1 MRVHETRSNMNIYFD
16 ESGNTG
22 VNLSDPAQ
30 PAFALASVALE
41 SDVARSLAEPLLRPG
56 QHEVKYTSLSASTA
70 GQRALLEFFKSSHL
84 SPATAKVAVTDKRY
98 YLISHLVDKLI
109 EPVFHG
115 KGIDLYAGGRHVG
128 YSNVLYQAGR
138 ILFPEG
144 GWQNILDCFL
154 EALRDDRDLVLQNL
168 EAAAVAAAQKAPAG
182 YDDFIVPLILG
193 TRNASTLLEG
203 LAGLGTF
210 DPAIDAF
217 NAIVQAWMSE
227 TSEPL
232 CVVHDTSKPMK
243 KAESFLRQLMST
255 NAGSRMIGYGNRTAV
270 LPIRVSTLN
279 FADSREHP
287 QLQIADIL
295 AGAARDCVTAK
306 LNPKKWTSF
315 HETVLPLIDRI
326 VVNRMLP
333 DPTVIGVAERQ
344 PAPGSVSLV
353 DGSVDF
359 LIETGYSF

>member
-1 MRVHETRSNMNIYFD
+1 MNIYFD

-30 PAFALASVALE
+30 PVFALASVSLE
-41 SDVARSLAEPLLRPG
+41 IDVARSLAESLVRPG
-56 QHEVKYTSLSASTA
+56 QHEAKYTSLSASTA
-70 GQRALLEFFKSSHL
+70 GQRALIELFKSPHL

-109 EPVFHG
+109 EPVFHV
-115 KGIDLYAGGRHVG
+115 KGIDLYAGARHVE
-128 YSNVLYQAGR
+128 YANVLYQAGQ

-144 GWQNILDCFL
+144 GWQNILDSFL
-154 EALRDDRDLVLQNL
+154 KTLRDDSDLVLQNL
-168 EAAAVAAAQKAPAG
+168 EAAVLEAARKAPPG
-182 YDDFIVPLILG
+182 YDVFVVPLTLG
-193 TRNASTLLEG
+193 ARNAGTLLEG

-217 NAIVQAWMSE
+217 NAVVQAWMSG
-227 TSEPL
+227 TTEPL

-243 KAESFLRQLMST
+243 KAESFLRQLMSSSVE
-255 NAGSRMIGYGNRTAV
+255 SRTIGYENRTAV
-270 LPIRVSTLN
+270 LPMRVSTLD

-295 AGAARDCVTAK
+295 AGAARDCITAR
-306 LNPKKWTSF
+306 LSSKKWTTF
-315 HETVLPLIDRI
+315 HETALPLIDTF

-333 DPTVIGVAERQ
+333 NPASISVAERL

-353 DGSVDF
+353 DGAVRF
-359 LIETGYSF
+359 LMETGYAF